1 MQQIV
6 HFGEFWQ
13 TRSLG
18 SNSVTRFLIGER
30 LVENAKIAK
39 IQMRHIEQKTDDFS
53 RFQARFA
60 RYVVKWVKCDILGD
74 FQLL

>member
-1 MQQIV
+1 M
-6 HFGEFWQ
+6 E
-13 TRSLG
+13 
-18 SNSVTRFLIGER
+18 
-30 LVENAKIAK
+30 ENAKIAK